1 MRITVESWRGDV
13 IVTRDI
19 PSKHLPAFGANGIL
33 EFQQQFSACREG
45 SLMINRLEVDHLVF
59 RANSEF
65 AWWPDSGHFDNLIN
79 SALAYFERLQ
89 QLHQPA

>member
-1 MRITVESWRGDV
+1 MRITVESSKGDV
-13 IVTRDI
+13 IITRD
-19 PSKHLPAFGANGIL
+19 LPGERLPRFGVNGIL

-45 SLMINRLEVDHLVF
+45 SLLVNRLEVDHLIF

-89 QLHQPA
+89 QLHQLA